1 MTYFEK
7 HVALCE
13 YLSKRGHIDSL
24 TALAVQ
30 LRLCEQGRW
39 IEYDVK
45 WLWTRNDKVYYST
58 PSFNGC
64 GLWSCDGQDVRNS
77 AHLYDQLLGCLSK
90 RDRNLF

>member
-1 MTYFEK
+1 MSDYEK

-30 LRLCEQGRW
+30 LRLCEQDQW
-39 IEYDVK
+39 CEYDVE
-45 WLWTRNDKVYYST
+45 WLWARGNNVYYST
-58 PSFNGC
+58 PSFSGC
-64 GLWSCDGQDVRNS
+64 VLQSYFDGNVKNS
-77 AHLYDQLLGCLSK
+77 AYLYDQLLGKFSK